1 MCFYTCIWNWH
12 CIDFGLGWS
21 SVSVC
26 ARATGAASAYI
37 TLLYSIHPQCYHRW
51 RRLCARG
58 NTSSKAIHSI
68 HELYTA
74 YTNYDTIIKL
84 QLVLDLECVRVG
96 GLPLADLHLCS
107 APECASLWANK
118 DILKVK
124 LDVIVHSR
132 HVRASQLLALFA
144 PVSYVDQRK
153 RRSEPKAVPVFLY

>member
-1 MCFYTCIWNWH
+1 MNCVFLYVYMDWH

-37 TLLYSIHPQCYHRW
+37 TLLYSIHPQCCHRW
-51 RRLCARG
+51 RYLHA
-58 NTSSKAIHSI
+58 AI
-68 HELYTA
+68 LLPKPYTA
-74 YTNYDTIIKL
+74 YTNYTIIKL
-84 QLVLDLECVRVG
+84 QLALDSECVRLG
-96 GLPLADLHLCS
+96 RLALADLHLCS

-132 HVRASQLLALFA
+132 HARASCS
-144 PVSYVDQRK
+144 PS
-153 RRSEPKAVPVFLY
+153 

>member
-1 MCFYTCIWNWH
+1 MCFYTCIWKWH

-51 RRLCARG
+51 RYVHA
-58 NTSSKAIHSI
+58 AI
-68 HELYTA
+68 LLPKPCTA

-84 QLVLDLECVRVG
+84 QLVLNLECVRVG

-132 HVRASQLLALFA
+132 HARASQLLALFA
-144 PVSYVDQRK
+144 PVSYT
-153 RRSEPKAVPVFLY
+153 